1 LAPAKR
7 RQNPHFARLG
17 LLSAAIKG
25 EDEAMGSGPLDHPR
39 LLEIEERLDRA
50 EIDAAQRLLAELGD
64 LRVHRVAITYFATR
78 LLYQRGRLDVAGVV
92 ERLREL
98 VLIEPEFPQANAML
112 SAAERGT
119 LRPDR
124 DGFLRATM
132 DPKPDVAPHE
142 ASTRPPLKFIP
153 AERKESSA
161 PIIELGPEELDT
173 DHDQLVFETP
183 LTPLT
188 ARADLKLEPR
198 RSLSMPDIP
207 RAPILPRFAPP
218 ANTAPSY
225 APGPRTTSLQFEL
238 DLQLPQIPT
247 ASPHDTIRQSES
259 APPSSTKNSRVPPSS
274 ERQPITER
282 EPIPAR
288 EPDTERDPRAASEPP
303 SSPKRAIEGD
313 FASVPPEVFVHAHGP
328 ESMLERARTLWD
340 RGGHERALAHLE
352 RLEHAPLLDPDLR
365 AECARFLIEAG
376 EPERAV
382 LQARHAVQDDPTSP
396 LVQLTLAWGL
406 IRAARRAPNHET
418 IEEAEGVLARLR
430 VRPGPMPA
438 LAQALRASVLSERGD
453 PERAITTAKLALKL
467 DPLGLD
473 AEAAISLA
481 AARLGRMDEAQAA
494 WERLHEL
501 SAEEAE
507 RIGDRLQQLGV
518 ALRDVEAMPSRSA
531 HSAVRLWDKVEVDL
545 FSGEQA
551 LAIAAF
557 ERGAAREL
565 RGLVGESAT
574 DAIPLLATMAAAFFT
589 TEPVWRHFGPF
600 DLSLGSIARI
610 EAVLDVMY
618 GRAPRRALSEGGYPA
633 QVMLASYVGECL
645 RQGYGGQWLGSLA
658 VPETV
663 FVDAAHTRF
672 APFHELR
679 LRLEHGKPLLF
690 EGAEGKQGRISG
702 APISMPVAPPTPW
715 DPAHWPSPRM
725 LPRLGLA
732 FSQSVVEL
740 YCAEFGGGP
749 LDRSPLGLHSLDSY
763 VALIAPVHGRTAIG
777 ARWVER
783 ASVLIGAY
791 LGEVL
796 RKAVGAAWRDTIG
809 TPTGPESYVLLLPDG
824 GSANPVA
831 RAYDRLCGRSSELL
845 SEYATQLIDDLEA

>member
-1 LAPAKR
+1 
-7 RQNPHFARLG
+7 
-17 LLSAAIKG
+17 
-25 EDEAMGSGPLDHPR
+25 MGSGPLDHPR

-64 LRVHRVAITYFATR
+64 LHVHRVAITYFATR
-78 LLYQRGRLDVAGVV
+78 LLYQRGRLDEAGVL

-98 VLIEPEFPQANAML
+98 MLIEPEFPQARAML
-112 SAAERGT
+112 NAAELGT

-124 DGFLRATM
+124 DGFRSATM
-132 DPKPDVAPHE
+132 DPLPNVSPPVAL
-142 ASTRPPLKFIP
+142 TRPPLRFIEP
-153 AERKESSA
+153 DRLESSA
-161 PIIELGPEELDT
+161 PSLEFGPEDLDT
-173 DHDQLVFETP
+173 EHDQLVIDTP

-188 ARADLKLEPR
+188 ASVEAKLKAKPR
-198 RSLSMPDIP
+198 RSLSMPEIP
-207 RAPILPRFAPP
+207 RAPMLPRFAVP
-218 ANTAPSY
+218 ANSAPSY
-225 APGPRTTSLQFEL
+225 APGARSASLQFEL
-238 DLQLPQIPT
+238 ELQPPEVPNDLPR
-247 ASPHDTIRQSES
+247 DTIRQNES
-259 APPSSTKNSRVPPSS
+259 APPSSTKNSRVPPSA
-274 ERQPITER
+274 ERGPR
-282 EPIPAR
+282 
-288 EPDTERDPRAASEPP
+288 TERDPPSQPEPDT
-303 SSPKRAIEGD
+303 RRD
-313 FASVPPEVFVHAHGP
+313 FKSVVPEAFARAHGP

-340 RGGHERALAHLE
+340 QGVHDRALAHVE
-352 RLEHAPLLDPDLR
+352 RLEHAPLLDPELR
-365 AECARFLIEAG
+365 AECARFLVEAG

-382 LQARHAVQDDPTSP
+382 LQARHASQDDPTSA
-396 LVQLTLAWGL
+396 LVQLTLAWTL
-406 IRAARRAPNHET
+406 VRAARRAPNHQT
-418 IEEAEGVLARLR
+418 IDEAEGVLSRLR

-438 LAQALRASVLSERGD
+438 LAQGLRASVLAEKGD

-467 DPLGLD
+467 DPLVLD

-481 AARLGRMDEAQAA
+481 AARLGRMGEAQAA
-494 WERLHEL
+494 WERLYEL

-507 RIGDRLQQLGV
+507 RLCDRLQQLGV

-531 HSAVRLWDKVEVDL
+531 RSAVRLWDKVEVEL
-545 FSGEQA
+545 FSGEQG

-589 TEPVWRHFGPF
+589 TEPVWRHFAPF

-618 GRAPRRALSEGGYPA
+618 GRAPRQALSASAYPA

-645 RQGYGGQWLGSLA
+645 RQGYGGQWVGSLA

-679 LRLEHGKPLLF
+679 LRLEQGKPLLF
-690 EGAEGKQGRISG
+690 EGAEGRQGRVSG
-702 APISMPVAPPTPW
+702 APISMPVAPPSPW
-715 DPAHWPSPRM
+715 DPAHWPSARM

-749 LDRSPLGLHSLDSY
+749 LDRSAVGLHSLDSY
-763 VALIAPVHGRTAIG
+763 VELLAPTHGRIAVG

-796 RKAVGAAWRDTIG
+796 REAVGAAWRDMIG
-809 TPTGPESYVLLLPDG
+809 APIGPESYTLLLPDG
-824 GSANPVA
+824 GSTNPVTH
-831 RAYDRLCGRSSELL
+831 AYDRLSGRSSELL
-845 SEYATQLIDDLEA
+845 SHYAAQLIDELED